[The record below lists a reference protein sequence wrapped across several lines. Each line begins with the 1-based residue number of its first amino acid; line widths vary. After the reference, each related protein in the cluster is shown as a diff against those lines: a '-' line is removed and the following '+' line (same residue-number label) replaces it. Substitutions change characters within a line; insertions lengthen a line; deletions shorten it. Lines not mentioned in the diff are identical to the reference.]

1 MPNPREPKLQS
12 DLLSD
17 SFFFCGLVGDPH
29 PTTCDA
35 NWPKVEFGRFKVQR
49 GRYDAGVSDVTEV
62 FCMSE
67 LSTGRKGEGVEK
79 EMGSLTANQI
89 GLHPA

>member
-1 MPNPREPKLQS
+1 M
-12 DLLSD
+12 
-17 SFFFCGLVGDPH
+17 
-29 PTTCDA
+29 
-35 NWPKVEFGRFKVQR
+35 EFGRFKVQR

-67 LSTGRKGEGVEK
+67 LSTGREGEGVEK